1 MIKIG
6 GIVEVKGADNFL
18 EWINKE
24 DQRFIVIFTDDK
36 EAICKPTVSTPNLDK
51 VFARNLTDEEI
62 KKIKDEI
69 KKSPHP
75 VLIRKCHRY
84 YFKGDHDPRFSSKE

>member
-18 EWINKE
+18 EWIDKE
-24 DQRFIVIFTDDK
+24 DQRFIIILTDDH
-36 EAICKPTVSTPNLDK
+36 EAIYKPTVSTSNLDK
-51 VFARNLTDEEI
+51 VFTRNLTNEEI

-75 VLIRKCHRY
+75 LSVRNCHRY
-84 YFKGDHDPRFSSKE
+84 YFKGDHDPRFSKE